1 MILTISHDTQ
11 LFICVLIDRASA
23 YKDGLQGHMYNDNA
37 SSIAQLLKAV
47 EKYCGI
53 SVKDLLIEEKTPI
66 EKVETVYDWLEEK
79 GK

>member
-1 MILTISHDTQ
+1 MTIHY
-11 LFICVLIDRASA
+11 LFCVLIDRASA
-23 YKDGLQGHMYNDNA
+23 YKDGLQGHMYNDSA

-47 EKYCGI
+47 EKCCGS
-53 SVKDLLIEEKTPI
+53 SVRDLLIEEKTPI